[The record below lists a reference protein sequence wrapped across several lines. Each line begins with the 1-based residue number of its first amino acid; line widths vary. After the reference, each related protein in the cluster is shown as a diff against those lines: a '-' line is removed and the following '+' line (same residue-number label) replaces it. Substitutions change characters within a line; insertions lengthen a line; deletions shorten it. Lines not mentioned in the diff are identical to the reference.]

1 MKKLSLLPL
10 LALLTAS
17 VFAEEDKDV
26 KPAEEQ
32 PATVRQSDE
41 SSIWPSPLALC
52 QWPRYPDL
60 VGLRLTIPFSTSQ
73 TNVTGIDLGLWGCS
87 RYFEGVQIN
96 VIRNDVKD
104 SMAGFQFGL
113 YNSIGTCEL
122 VGFQAGLWNE
132 ANSLRGLQVGLV
144 NVMGEGEGLQLG
156 IINRAETFSGYQIGV
171 INVIRN
177 AELQFMPLINIG
189 F

>member
-1 MKKLSLLPL
+1 MKKIVLLPL

-32 PATVRQSDE
+32 SVVVRQSDE
-41 SSIWPSPLALC
+41 SSIWPSPLAFC
-52 QWPRYPDL
+52 QWPHYPDL

-73 TNVTGIDLGLWGCS
+73 TNVTGIDLGFWGRS
-87 RYFEGVQIN
+87 RYFEGIQIN

-113 YNSIGTCEL
+113 YNSIGAGEMAGL
-122 VGFQAGLWNE
+122 QVGLWNE

-144 NVMGEGEGLQLG
+144 NVMGEGEGLQVGL
-156 IINRAETFSGYQIGV
+156 INRAETLSGYQIGA